1 MLITKKEELTR
12 FYSSHRMWQGVP
24 GIERTRAGRTFITF
38 YSGGVSEQEGNFA
51 VVLKSDGDTDFGE
64 PVAAAFKAGIF
75 RCFDSTLWIDPLGR
89 LWFIWSVAPGEEV
102 FAAICKDPDADTLVW
117 EREFY
122 IGRGVMLN
130 KPTVLSSGEWLFPIA
145 LWNFNIRPWQRL
157 KYIKV
162 GEVARSNVY
171 KSVDCGKTFTL
182 LGGSE
187 LVGRNFDEHSIV
199 ELSDGT
205 LMMTV
210 RCDFGTGKCY
220 SYDRGKSWT
229 RGENAGFGA
238 AVTRIHIRKLRSG
251 RLLRISHEGAGRT
264 NLTAYLSEDDGKS
277 YPYKL
282 LLDDRKSVS
291 YPDATESEDGYIYIV
306 YDRERGNNM
315 GSLEKSYAC
324 AREILTAKIS
334 EEDIISGELCS
345 GGFLRNVVSKL
356 GHLADGDPDPYLLH
370 RGSARDAANSVL
382 SADGDRIDYLFAI
395 HPVNCEC
402 YYGED
407 GKTIDKLIDEF
418 LRGGSSDVEILI
430 KIISIIRKYPRVSR
444 DAAPLIDSVKGYI
457 QENYVND
464 ISLSSISSALGVSA
478 YYMSFRFKD
487 RTGTSIP
494 EYIKAKRLNEAKLM
508 LIKGDKSIAK
518 ISRECGF
525 SSQVELCD
533 IFVSSEGLSPI
544 EYRKFNGKK

>member
-1 MLITKKEELTR
+1 MLITKKEELSR

-24 GIERTRAGRTFITF
+24 GIERTRGGRTFITF

-51 VVLKSDGDTDFGE
+51 VVLMSDNDTDFGE
-64 PVAAAFKAGIF
+64 PIAAAFKEGVF

-102 FAAICKDPDADTLVW
+102 FAAICNDPDADILVW

-145 LWNFNIRPWQRL
+145 LWNFNIRPWQRMP
-157 KYIKV
+157 YIKV

-187 LVGRNFDEHSIV
+187 LVGKNFDEHSIV

-210 RCDFGTGKCY
+210 RCDYGTGKCY

-251 RLLRISHEGAGRT
+251 RILRISHDAAGRS
-264 NLTAYLSEDDGKS
+264 NLTAYLSEDDGKT

-282 LLDDRKSVS
+282 LLDERKSVS

-315 GSLEKSYAC
+315 GTLEKTYVC
-324 AREILTAKIS
+324 AREILTAKIK
-334 EEDIISGELCS
+334 EDDIISGELKS

-356 GHLADGDPDPYLLH
+356 GPLAEGDPNPYLLH
-370 RGSARDAANSVL
+370 RGTPRAVANAALSVE
-382 SADGDRIDYLFAI
+382 DDTIDYLFAI
-395 HPVNCEC
+395 HPVNCEA
-402 YYGED
+402 YHESD
-407 GKTIDKLIDEF
+407 GKRIDSLIDEF
-418 LRGGSSDVEILI
+418 KHGGSSDADILI
-430 KIISIIRKYPRVSR
+430 EIINIIRKYPRVSR
-444 DAAPLIDSVKGYI
+444 DPAPLIEAIKKYVD
-457 QENYVND
+457 ENFAHDLSLSD
-464 ISLSSISSALGVSA
+464 ISRAVDVSA
-478 YYMSFRFKD
+478 HYISFRFKD
-487 RTGTSIP
+487 RTGTSIS
-494 EYIKAKRLNEAKLM
+494 EYIKAKRLNAAKL
-508 LIKGDKSIAK
+508 LLVNTDVSIAK
-518 ISRECGF
+518 ISRDCGF
-525 SSQVELCD
+525 SSKASFEE
-533 IFVSSEGLSPI
+533 IFISSEGTSP
-544 EYRKFNGKK
+544 EKYRKYNTK

>member
-1 MLITKKEELTR
+1 MLITKKEELSR

-24 GIERTRAGRTFITF
+24 GIERTRGGRTFVTF

-51 VVLKSDGDTDFGE
+51 VVLKSDNDTDFGE
-64 PVAAAFKAGIF
+64 PVAAAFKEGIF

-117 EREFY
+117 ERELY

-171 KSVDCGKTFTL
+171 KSVDLGKTFTL

-187 LVGRNFDEHSIV
+187 LVGRNFDEHSVV
-199 ELSDGT
+199 ELSDGS

-210 RCDFGTGKCY
+210 RCDYGTGKCY

-251 RLLRISHEGAGRT
+251 RILRISHEGAGRT
-264 NLTAYLSEDDGKS
+264 NLTAYLSEDDGKT

-291 YPDATESEDGYIYIV
+291 YPDATEADDGYIYIV

-324 AREILTAKIS
+324 AREILTAKVS
-334 EEDIISGELCS
+334 EDDIIRGEISG

-356 GHLADGDPDPYLLH
+356 GALADGEADPYLLH
-370 RGSARDAANSVL
+370 RGSARDVANSVL
-382 SADGDRIDYLFAI
+382 SAEGDAIDYLFAI
-395 HPVNCEC
+395 HPVNCES
-402 YYGED
+402 YYGDD
-407 GKTIDKLIDEF
+407 GKTIDSLIDEF
-418 LRGGSSDVEILI
+418 RRGGSNDADILTR
-430 KIISIIRKYPRVSR
+430 IISIIRKYPRVSR
-444 DAAPLIDSVKGYI
+444 DAAPLIESVKNYVE
-457 QENYVND
+457 ENYIRD
-464 ISLSSISSALGVSA
+464 ISVSDLSAALGVSA

-487 RTGTSIP
+487 RTGTSIS
-494 EYIKAKRLNEAKLM
+494 EYIKAKRLNAAKLM
-508 LIKGDKSIAK
+508 LINTDKTVAK
-518 ISRECGF
+518 ISKECGF
-525 SSQVELCD
+525 LSADAFSE
-533 IFVSSEGLSPI
+533 IFISGEGISPK
-544 EYRKFNGKK
+544 EYRRFNGK